1 MNGTAWQHFRL
12 SLVNNTCKSIST
24 RYFKSNPAK
33 SSKGRIQSIL
43 TFAQVGHGC
52 QQITK
57 LVLRPKTY
65 FQVNIYA
72 SPLRSRRV
80 RSTLNFTAALISNST
95 WSSPSTPTPIRPW
108 NHPLKVNTDRKSHC
122 YSSDKQDAMEVPRL
136 VCPPDDYIIGLEN
149 LISKV
154 ATPPCSS
161 SATSLVM
168 RIGGGGSFV
177 TRGDEN
183 IE

>member
-1 MNGTAWQHFRL
+1 MALLG
-12 SLVNNTCKSIST
+12 SISGLVLST
-24 RYFKSNPAK
+24 IPVNQSQRDI
-33 SSKGRIQSIL
+33 SSQIRQS
-43 TFAQVGHGC
+43 FQRGEFNQFPPSPKVGYGYHWV
-52 QQITK
+52 TK

-80 RSTLNFTAALISNST
+80 RSTLNFTALISNST

-108 NHPLKVNTDRKSHC
+108 NHPLKVKTDRKSHC

-154 ATPPCSS
+154 AAPHVSQPPPH
-161 SATSLVM
+161 
-168 RIGGGGSFV
+168 
-177 TRGDEN
+177 
-183 IE
+183 

>member
-1 MNGTAWQHFRL
+1 MALLGNISGLVL
-12 SLVNNTCKSIST
+12 STIPVNQSQRDISSPI
-24 RYFKSNPAK
+24 R
-33 SSKGRIQSIL
+33 QSL
-43 TFAQVGHGC
+43 QREEFNQFPPSPKVGHGC
-52 QQITK
+52 QQTTK
-57 LVLRPKTY
+57 MVLRPKTY

-80 RSTLNFTAALISNST
+80 RSTLNFTALISNST

-154 ATPPCSS
+154 ATAPCFS
-161 SATSLVM
+161 SATSFVA
-168 RIGGGGSFV
+168 RKGGGGSFV

>member
-1 MNGTAWQHFRL
+1 MALLGNISGLVL
-12 SLVNNTCKSIST
+12 STIPVNQSQRDISSQI
-24 RYFKSNPAK
+24 R
-33 SSKGRIQSIL
+33 QS
-43 TFAQVGHGC
+43 FQREEFNQFPPSPKVGHDY
-52 QQITK
+52 QEITK
-57 LVLRPKTY
+57 LIELRPKTY

-108 NHPLKVNTDRKSHC
+108 NHPLKVNTDRGSHC

-154 ATPPCSS
+154 APAPC
-161 SATSLVM
+161 
-168 RIGGGGSFV
+168 F
-177 TRGDEN
+177 
-183 IE
+183 